1 MGLTIPQNGVADH
14 EGSHLLL
21 LAEGQEGRNRLAGGI
36 TEARLAGGEKSRPAY
51 DIEDRPAAASTAST
65 PSAGRARP
73 RQTSRSSSWP
83 TSATTARSSDFA
95 ISRSTLQMFFGRS
108 PMRSVKRIFV
118 VLLLAVVT
126 TLLPTAPVGAI
137 TNGEHDNGRHP
148 YVGLLVFDAIV
159 DGVRQPAWRCSGSLL
174 SPTVVLT
181 AGHCTDGAVGA
192 RLWLAENVQTNTEYP
207 RGGAT
212 SYEGTPYTNPDF
224 CTACAPGLPRFAT
237 RDVGI
242 VVLSEQVPTNVVSEY
257 AELPA
262 PGYVGTLPGKTPVD
276 LVGYGVQERLRG
288 GGPPVWAGLRVRLFA
303 DAQLVSGQFVHSAEF
318 IRVTANP
325 SQGKGGTCFG
335 DSGGPVLT
343 NNGDTVL
350 AVNSYVTNL
359 NCAGVTYSQRVDIP
373 EVLAWINSFLD

>member
-1 MGLTIPQNGVADH
+1 
-14 EGSHLLL
+14 
-21 LAEGQEGRNRLAGGI
+21 
-36 TEARLAGGEKSRPAY
+36 
-51 DIEDRPAAASTAST
+51 
-65 PSAGRARP
+65 
-73 RQTSRSSSWP
+73 
-83 TSATTARSSDFA
+83 
-95 ISRSTLQMFFGRS
+95 
-108 PMRSVKRIFV
+108 MRSVRRLFL
-118 VLLLAVVT
+118 VLVLASVT
-126 TLLPTAPVGAI
+126 ALLPTAPAGAI
-137 TNGEHDNGRHP
+137 TNGQPDNGRHP
-148 YVGLLVFDAIV
+148 YVGLLVFDAVV
-159 DGVRQPAWRCSGSLL
+159 DGTVQPAWRCSGSLL

-181 AGHCTDGAVGA
+181 AGHCTDGAVRA
-192 RLWLAENVQTNTEYP
+192 RLWLDENVQTNPEYP
-207 RGGAT
+207 LGGAT

-224 CTACAPGLPRFAT
+224 CIGCGPGLPGFAT

-242 VVLSEQVPTNVVSEY
+242 VVLSEPVPTSVVSEY

-262 PGYVGTLPGKTPVD
+262 PRYVDTLPRGAAVD
-276 LVGYGVQERLRG
+276 LVGYGVQERIRG

-335 DSGGPVLT
+335 DSGGPVLS

-373 EVLAWINSFLD
+373 AVLAWINSFLD